1 MRTGRWQAVAGLVA
15 GSVLLAGLAA
25 TDGFVAAAPAAT
37 RAPAQAKKAPTS
49 GGAHVKS
56 VTLGIR
62 HRVFQNF
69 TELQTVAPRKEF
81 PVGDTEFSARIV
93 RYIPDFAMD
102 LETKRIISRSN
113 EPRNPA
119 FEIVVREKKVPQDTV
134 WAFLNM
140 PPHFARK
147 SMLAFKI
154 ARIDFV
160 GRASI
165 VADTTR
171 AAAAPAP
178 SHSGTKP

>member
-1 MRTGRWQAVAGLVA
+1 MTTQRWQAVAGLVA
-15 GSVLLAGLAA
+15 GGALLASLAA
-25 TDGFVAAAPAAT
+25 TVGFGAAAPA
-37 RAPAQAKKAPTS
+37 PAKKTSAS
-49 GGAHVKS
+49 GGASVKS

-69 TELQTVAPRKEF
+69 SELQTVAPRKEF

-102 LETKRIISRSN
+102 LESKKIVSRSS

-119 FEIVVREKKVPQDTV
+119 FEIVVRENNVPQDTV

-171 AAAAPAP
+171 AAAAPNP

>member
-1 MRTGRWQAVAGLVA
+1 MTKQRWQAVAGLVA
-15 GSVLLAGLAA
+15 GGALLASLAA
-25 TDGFVAAAPAAT
+25 TNGFGAAAPA
-37 RAPAQAKKAPTS
+37 PAKKAAAS

-69 TELQTVAPRKEF
+69 SELQTVAPRKEF
-81 PVGDTEFSARIV
+81 PVGDTEYSARIV

-102 LETKRIISRSN
+102 LNTKKIVSRSN

-171 AAAAPAP
+171 AAAAPGDP
-178 SHSGTKP
+178 HSGTKP

>member
-1 MRTGRWQAVAGLVA
+1 MTMQRWRAVAGLVA
-15 GSVLLAGLAA
+15 GGVLLAALAA
-25 TDGFVAAAPAAT
+25 TGGFGAAAAAPA
-37 RAPAQAKKAPTS
+37 RAEAKKDSSPR
-49 GGAHVKS
+49 GASVKS

-69 TELQTVAPRKEF
+69 SELQTVAPRKEF
-81 PVGDTEFSARIV
+81 PVGDTEYSARIV

-102 LETKRIISRSN
+102 LETKKIVSRSS

-119 FEIVVREKKVPQDTV
+119 FEIIIRENKVPQDTV

-171 AAAAPAP
+171 ATAAPGDP
-178 SHSGTKP
+178 HSGTKP

>member
-1 MRTGRWQAVAGLVA
+1 MTTQRRQAVTALVA
-15 GSVLLAGLAA
+15 GGILLASLAA
-25 TDGFVAAAPAAT
+25 TDFSRAAAPTPAAT
-37 RAPAQAKKAPTS
+37 SAKKPPAS
-49 GGAHVKS
+49 SAARVKS

-69 TELQTVAPRKEF
+69 SELQTVAPRKEF
-81 PVGDTEFSARIV
+81 PVGDTEYSARIV

-102 LETKRIISRSN
+102 LETRKIISRSN

-171 AAAAPAP
+171 AAAAPGDP
-178 SHSGTKP
+178 HSGTKP